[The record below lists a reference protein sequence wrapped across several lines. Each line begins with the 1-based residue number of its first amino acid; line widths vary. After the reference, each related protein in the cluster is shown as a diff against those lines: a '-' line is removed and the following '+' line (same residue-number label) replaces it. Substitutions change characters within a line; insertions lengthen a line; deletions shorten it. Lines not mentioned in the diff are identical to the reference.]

1 MYYKLLPVLLLAAAF
16 SFSARA
22 QGTAEGIQSFGQAE
36 NAWKRND
43 TEQTP
48 KPVVQFVDTAG
59 NLAMKNIFEAEQ
71 VFCYEVFPQDPE
83 YQGYTLNN
91 FPIRGFCGVL
101 NQDVRNMINQH
112 FFATDEGVDF
122 ENAEQCMIQPKIML
136 RFVRGV
142 DYTDVLF
149 SSPCHALVIFYGG
162 SLNAYNYKPAAE
174 LIDTIVNNLQSKH
187 QEFVSPALLNQVL
200 PIGVVQNEQ
209 QRKMINKNSEPIRK
223 WEAKAEARVKK
234 QEEEIKRQNTGWNKL
249 KTRLK

>member
-1 MYYKLLPVLLLAAAF
+1 MYYKTLAALFLAVFFAF
-16 SFSARA
+16 SASA
-22 QGTAEGIQSFGQAE
+22 QGVAEGIQSFGQAE

-43 TEQTP
+43 AEQTLQP
-48 KPVVQFVDTAG
+48 IRQFVDTAG
-59 NLAMKNIFEAEQ
+59 SVAMKNIFEAEQ

-83 YQGYTLNN
+83 HQGYTLNN

-101 NQDVRNMINQH
+101 NQDVRNMISQH

-122 ENAEQCMIQPKIML
+122 DTAEQCMIQPKIML

-162 SLNAYNYKPAAE
+162 GLSAYNYKPAAE
-174 LIDTIVNNLQSKH
+174 LIDTIVKNLQSKH
-187 QEFVSPALLNQVL
+187 EEFISPALLNQVL

-223 WEAKAEARVKK
+223 WEAKAEAQIKK
-234 QEEEIKRQNTGWNKL
+234 QEEELKRQNTGWNKL
-249 KTRLK
+249 KTRMK